1 MNNKEILQTAN
12 DCISRGDHE
21 GFLNYCTEDTE
32 WIFIG
37 DRTITGKEEVR
48 EYMREAYAEP
58 PVFNV
63 ETIIEE
69 GDFVSVLGEISL
81 KNSSGTEEHYSYCD
95 NWRFENGKMAT
106 LKAYVIKTDK
116 PSDGSLKSQNP

>member
-12 DCISRGDHE
+12 DCITRGDYE

-32 WIFIG
+32 WIFVG
-37 DRTITGKEEVR
+37 DRTVTGKEKVR

-63 ETIIEE
+63 ETIIGE
-69 GDFVSVLGEISL
+69 GNFVSALGEITL
-81 KNSSGTEEHYSYCD
+81 KNSSGTDEHYSYCD
-95 NWRFENGKMAT
+95 NWRFENGKMAA

-116 PSDGSLKSQNP
+116 PSSE